1 MQVSLIRILT
11 LGLGL
16 AGLFA
21 MAQPATAQS
30 AAPLKIG
37 VLNDQASIFAD
48 VSGLGAVVAAQM
60 AAEDFG
66 GKVLGRTIEVVSAD
80 TQNKP
85 DIGAGIARRWFDA
98 ENVQAIF
105 DPSPSSVALAVQEL
119 AKERGKITVMSSA
132 GTSLLTGKNCS
143 PTGFQWTYDTVALA
157 NGTAAGIVREG
168 GDSWFFITS
177 DFAFGHTLEADAK
190 AVVTANKGKV
200 LGQVRHPLNSPDF
213 SSFILQ
219 AQSSGAKVIALAN
232 SGADAIN
239 AVKQIGEFNAIQK
252 DQKLAAL
259 TMFITDIHSIGLKTA
274 QGLYMTES
282 FYWGM
287 DDKTREWSKKF
298 AARFQGRMPTS
309 AQAGV
314 YSAVAHYLKAVAAA
328 GTDAGPAVAEKMRA
342 APVQDFYT
350 AGATIRKDGRLMRD
364 FYLFQVKS
372 PSESTG
378 DWDYYKT
385 VRKIPAVD
393 AAPPES
399 GRGCPLTN

>member
-1 MQVSLIRILT
+1 MRSKFT
-11 LGLGL
+11 LWLSAGLVVAAVAGL
-16 AGLFA
+16 AVDA
-21 MAQPATAQS
+21 VAQ
-30 AAPLKIG
+30 APLKIG
-37 VLNDQASIFAD
+37 VLNDQGSIFAD
-48 VSGLGAVVAAQM
+48 VSGRGSVAAAEM
-60 AAEDFG
+60 AVEDFG
-66 GKVLGRTIEVVSAD
+66 GKVLGRSIEVVSAD

-98 ENVQAIF
+98 EGVVAIF

-177 DFAFGHTLEADAK
+177 DFAFGHSLEADAK
-190 AVVTANKGKV
+190 AVVAANNGKV
-200 LGQVRHPLNSPDF
+200 LGQARHPLNLADF

-219 AQSSGAKVIALAN
+219 AQGSRAKVIGLAN
-232 SGADAIN
+232 SGVDAVN
-239 AVKQIGEFNAIQK
+239 AVKQIAEFKALQQG
-252 DQKLAAL
+252 QKLAAL
-259 TMFITDIHSIGLKTA
+259 TMFITDIHGIGLEIA
-274 QGLYMTES
+274 QGLYLTES
-282 FYWGM
+282 FYWGL
-287 DDKTREWSKKF
+287 DDATKAWSKRF

-342 APVQDFYT
+342 TIVQDFT
-350 AGATIRKDGRLMRD
+350 TPGAKIRKDGRLMRD
-364 FYLFQVKS
+364 FYLFQVKR

-378 DWDYYKT
+378 AWDYYN
-385 VRKIPAVD
+385 VIRKIPAAD

-399 GRGCPLTN
+399 GRGCSLTD